1 MPPVSLEL
9 AKFYSLSDGDYMVEI
24 PVWEKYV
31 LLIEE
36 AAAYFRIGEN
46 KLRRICED
54 AYNQDFVLRNG
65 NRLEIKR
72 IAFEKWLDKVND
84 V

>member
-1 MPPVSLEL
+1 
-9 AKFYSLSDGDYMVEI
+9 MVNI

-31 LLIEE
+31 LSIEE
-36 AAAYFRIGEN
+36 AASYFRIGEN
-46 KLRRICED
+46 KLRRICEES
-54 AYNQDFVLRNG
+54 ANNIGNQGFVLHNG

-72 IAFEKWLDKVND
+72 IAFERWLDKVSD